1 MWHCSQQECSTVK
14 TYALIALDFVAPQTV
29 PAQNCFAQGSKCGIA
44 DRNTLQDCSTIKT
57 YALLRPRLGIFKP
70 LISSGSTARLSCFV
84 DSNALTKTLIDR
96 QVLSF
101 FQPPDFIKLKII
113 LNL

>member
-1 MWHCSQQECSTVK
+1 MGANLKTVERIAMWHCSQQECSTVK

-57 YALLRPRLGIFKP
+57 YALIALG
-70 LISSGSTARLSCFV
+70 FV
-84 DSNALTKTLIDR
+84 APQTGYI
-96 QVLSF
+96 
-101 FQPPDFIKLKII
+101 
-113 LNL
+113 